1 MTVIKIE
8 TSLELRTGDS
18 LDVVLPRIKK
28 LIGQSALNEYRVA
41 QFISELSRDWQ
52 RYQDQ
57 AEGKTCNQWLLEN
70 KLHSI
75 EYWQIRIRAECCF
88 GNGGNEKSVRRIIE
102 PTAAIFVMNNI
113 TDKQKLKALLEHSAR
128 IARETAMPIS
138 RGEMMR
144 LAEQLVGIQ
153 GTKASVS
160 RMRTKTGSYQRD
172 ALTKREAYGRSSEAA
187 ERVGTVKHKVSSEH
201 PQPTKTLPTIET
213 SRNNEDTKT
222 H

>member
-1 MTVIKIE
+1 M
-8 TSLELRTGDS
+8 
-18 LDVVLPRIKK
+18 
-28 LIGQSALNEYRVA
+28 A

-144 LAEQLVGIQ
+144 LAEQLVGY
-153 GTKASVS
+153 KA
-160 RMRTKTGSYQRD
+160 R
-172 ALTKREAYGRSSEAA
+172 KRPCRECARKQEVIN
-187 ERVGTVKHKVSSEH
+187 EMH
-201 PQPTKTLPTIET
+201 
-213 SRNNEDTKT
+213 SRNEKLTAEALRVCRMKLQEFIED
-222 H
+222 HIA